1 MMIHQS
7 KSYLKSHSPGKILI
21 ITLYFLIVWNG
32 GEQMK
37 YSKKFTLILLLLIT
51 SIFLLSCKED
61 SAPTFNGV
69 HDVSFPIYDS
79 FDPLAG
85 VTATDPEDGD
95 LTDRILITSNNVETT
110 TIGSY
115 TVAYSVTDSSGQT
128 ITATRLVTM
137 TALDSSEYPLA
148 QYESGIDLSKLQ
160 AEDKA
165 VFYAAAERYL
175 LDNVYGGVPLYT
187 RATRVMY
194 ASRVQLFSPEYNSV
208 LGFGDSFSQ
217 LTEDD
222 SQVLMDIDTY
232 GNANEYTWR
241 SSYNAD
247 PVTLNPWE
255 VEDSTTTQFTDM
267 YSGGLYD
274 FYFDDTKT
282 GYDILPSLAKS
293 EPIPATTT
301 IIDGEIYS
309 KIWRIE
315 LRDDLQWKF
324 HPNTDVSGL
333 PSGYEDLDAT
343 DYLWTWRQAL
353 EQAWFRSRTGGGDF
367 ISQGIKNAFEFI
379 NGTATWNQVGL
390 RLAAGTT
397 NTIELEYEDEK
408 SAFEVMYAFT
418 GSVLAPINQEL
429 FEDLGDDY
437 GQDPTSIACSGTYY
451 LDSWT
456 YGDLLTYKKNDLHP
470 DQDMYQY
477 TGYQY
482 RFINGIDEI
491 FAEFEAGRLE
501 NSTIPNARV
510 LEFVSDPRTV
520 AIPSSSIVRL
530 NFNMFGTEENRDAYI
545 ETHPDS
551 NLDETWIPE
560 PILSYLP
567 FRQALYYGIDRY
579 YAAVELAKTYLPA
592 HTILTSAFFI
602 DGQEGLSI
610 RGSAVGEAIVDD
622 FGGDSNAYFPDS
634 ALALFKVAVEEAI
647 ADGYYTQ
654 GSIENY
660 TIITLEL
667 YYTSSG
673 NATVQTLTENL
684 KQQYESL
691 LIDDTNFVRIM
702 IQLHDIPFPNIYNDY
717 ISIAKMDLGI
727 GSLSTSYL
735 CDCNYM
741 LMYSDENPYD
751 LLMNW
756 GIDTSSANIP
766 IAYHNLEGKMVYEM
780 WSYNAIVHAL
790 DEETQ
795 IKDGVVYTS

>member
-1 MMIHQS
+1 
-7 KSYLKSHSPGKILI
+7 
-21 ITLYFLIVWNG
+21 
-32 GEQMK
+32 MK
-37 YSKKFTLILLLLIT
+37 YSKKIILIMLLLIT
-51 SIFLLSCKED
+51 SILLLSCKED

-69 HDVSFPIYDS
+69 HDVSLQIYDS

-85 VTATDPEDGD
+85 VTATDAEDGD

-110 TIGSY
+110 AIGSY
-115 TVAYSVTDSSGQT
+115 TVTYSVTDSAGQT

-194 ASRVQLFSPEYNSV
+194 ASRVQLFSPEYNGV

-222 SQVLMDIDTY
+222 SHVLMDINTY
-232 GNANEYTWR
+232 GNADEYTWR

-247 PVTLNPWE
+247 PVTLNPWN
-255 VEDSTTTQFTDM
+255 VQDSTTTQFTDM

-315 LRDDLQWKF
+315 LKDDLQWKF

-353 EQAWFRSRTGGGDF
+353 EQEWFRSRTGGGDF
-367 ISQGIKNAFEFI
+367 IGQGIKNAFEFI

-390 RLAAGTT
+390 KLAAGTT

-408 SAFEVMYAFT
+408 NAFEVMYAFT
-418 GSVLAPINQEL
+418 GSVLTPINQEL
-429 FEDLGDDY
+429 FEDLGEDY
-437 GQDPTSIACSGTYY
+437 GTDPTTIACSGTYY

-491 FAEFEAGRLE
+491 SAEFEAGRLE
-501 NSTIPNARV
+501 SSSIPNARV
-510 LEFVSDPRTV
+510 LEFVSDPRTK
-520 AIPSSSIVRL
+520 AIPNSSVVRL
-530 NFNMFGTEENRDAYI
+530 NINMFGTEENRDAYI
-545 ETHPDS
+545 EMHPDS

-567 FRQALYYGIDRY
+567 FRQALYYGINRY
-579 YAAVELAKTYLPA
+579 VAAVEQARLYLPA
-592 HTILTSAFFI
+592 HTFLTSSFFI

-610 RGSAVGEAIVDD
+610 RGSDVGEAIVDD

-634 ALALFKVAVEEAI
+634 ALALFKDAVDEAI
-647 ADGYYTQ
+647 TDGYYAQ
-654 GSIENY
+654 GTLENY

-667 YYTSSG
+667 YYASSG
-673 NATVQTLTENL
+673 NTTVQTLIENL
-684 KQQYESL
+684 KLQYESL
-691 LIDDTNFVRIM
+691 LVDDTNFVRVV
-702 IQLHDIPFPNIYNDY
+702 IQLHDITFPNIYNDY

-766 IAYHNLEGKMVYEM
+766 VAYHNLEGKMVYEM
-780 WSYNAIVHAL
+780 WSYNAIVRAL

-795 IKDGVVYTS
+795 VKDGVVYTP